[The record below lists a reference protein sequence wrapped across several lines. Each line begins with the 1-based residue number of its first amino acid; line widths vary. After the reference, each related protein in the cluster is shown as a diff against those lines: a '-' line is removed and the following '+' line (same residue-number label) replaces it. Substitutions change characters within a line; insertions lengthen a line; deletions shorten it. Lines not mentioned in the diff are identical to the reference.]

1 MQLTLQDLSKFLD
14 VPEQTVTRWINQRGL
29 PTQHVGGQ
37 YRFNRTEVL
46 EWAAANQIKVSLE
59 LVDRRQTEDEPIPTL
74 AEALEAGGIFYK
86 LPGTSKEAT
95 LRSLVD
101 VLPLPEGTEREMLF
115 RLFLAREAST
125 STAIG
130 RGIALPHARNP
141 VILHVEHPMVTLCFL
156 EQPVEFGASDGKPVE
171 VLFSLVC
178 PTMRSHLQVLSRI
191 SFALHDA
198 QFKEAIMRQLPRDE
212 ILREARRVEGALS
225 APPVVAGNGLSG
237 NSLTGKASD

>member
-1 MQLTLQDLSKFLD
+1 MQLTLQDVSKFLD
-14 VPEQTVTRWINQRGL
+14 VAEATVTRWINQRGL

-46 EWAAANQIKVSLE
+46 EWAAANQITVSLE
-59 LVDRRQTEDEPIPTL
+59 IFDHSPIEDEPIPTL

-86 LPGTSKEAT
+86 LKGTSKEST

-101 VLPLPEGTEREMLF
+101 VLPLPEGIEREMLF
-115 RLFLAREAST
+115 GLFMAREAST

-141 VILHVEHPMVTLCFL
+141 VILHVERPLVTLCFL

-171 VLFSLVC
+171 VLFSLIC

-198 QFKEAIMRQLPRDE
+198 QFEEAVMRQSPREE
-212 ILREARRVEGALS
+212 ILREAKRVEGALR
-225 APPVVAGNGLSG
+225 APKVVP
-237 NSLTGKASD
+237 GKASD